1 MTSQT
6 FNAEPCGVDGSE
18 CQGKQTKLNKLVCF
32 PYTEIYHEDFDKVLP
47 KITPHVNP
55 DTIAL
60 MSSHNVVDA
69 QLRDVHTNPLVA
81 LRGPQNRTE

>member
-1 MTSQT
+1 MKTL
-6 FNAEPCGVDGSE
+6 
-18 CQGKQTKLNKLVCF
+18 TKYYLS
-32 PYTEIYHEDFDKVLP
+32 